1 MKHLIIV
8 FFLFI
13 SVTVFSQNK
22 TAADKYIQISG
33 VVLDDS
39 LQPLPFVSIMLK
51 GTRSGTVSDFYGF
64 FTIVARAGDEMQFF
78 SINHKMQFAI
88 F

>member
-1 MKHLIIV
+1 MKHL
-8 FFLFI
+8 FFITLFFI
-13 SVTVFSQNK
+13 SVNIFSQTKPIQNNA
-22 TAADKYIQISG
+22 TEKYIQISG

-64 FTIVARAGDEMQFF
+64 FTIVAPGC
-78 SINHKMQFAI
+78 
-88 F
+88 